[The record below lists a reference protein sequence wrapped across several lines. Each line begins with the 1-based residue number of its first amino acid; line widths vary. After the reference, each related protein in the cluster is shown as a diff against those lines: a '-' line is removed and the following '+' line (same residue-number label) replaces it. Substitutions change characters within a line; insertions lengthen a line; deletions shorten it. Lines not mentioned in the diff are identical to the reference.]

1 MELPILLVFIIIGIT
16 VLLFITEF
24 FPIDKIAFFII
35 VSLALLN
42 LTTPEEAIS
51 GFANPATITILCL
64 MIVAVGLEENGVIQW
79 LTDIIKKLKI
89 LPLLL
94 ITPVFMLISAS
105 ISAFISTT
113 AVVIIFIKIVSQLAE
128 KYNFSTSK
136 LLMPISFAGI
146 LGGSCTLMGT
156 STNLLVNA
164 ISKDLGA
171 EPFSFFEFT
180 QYGLI
185 LLAIGVVFMTIASRF
200 LPKDKKEKLE
210 DVYGLND
217 YVFSLKIA
225 PKSSMI
231 EKRIEEVKVFAE
243 NTASILKLIRG
254 NRIINAPGKYVRLRE
269 NDTLVLMCDIET
281 IASLTENE
289 DLIIHDQKK
298 LTEDAAEKE
307 KENSG
312 KKKKS
317 EKDKEREEK
326 EVPSLS
332 FVELLILPGSKYI
345 GKTLRSLRLMTFE
358 GAYPLAIKKRK
369 NIRNSK
375 ERLIRKSVNKI
386 NLKPG
391 DRLLLEMQE
400 NSISKLHNIENT
412 AILNQH
418 EFTSSKSTLQKSTA
432 LVILLLMV
440 GLAASGVLTIL
451 TASLTGVAAMLLTKS
466 ISLEDIYHKINWQ
479 IIFLLAGMIPLGIAM
494 TNTGTDMWISENLLK
509 LLTGQE
515 PIVVLGLLF
524 GFTMLMSGTI
534 SNNATAIIMTPIAIS
549 VAAGLELPLKPFI
562 LAIMFA
568 ANYSFFTPVGY
579 QTNALIYGT
588 GVYKFKHFVIIG
600 GILSLILWIVA
611 TLLLSTML
619 TQN

>member
-1 MELPILLVFIIIGIT
+1 
-16 VLLFITEF
+16 
-24 FPIDKIAFFII
+24 
-35 VSLALLN
+35 
-42 LTTPEEAIS
+42 
-51 GFANPATITILCL
+51 
-64 MIVAVGLEENGVIQW
+64 
-79 LTDIIKKLKI
+79 
-89 LPLLL
+89 
-94 ITPVFMLISAS
+94 
-105 ISAFISTT
+105 
-113 AVVIIFIKIVSQLAE
+113 
-128 KYNFSTSK
+128 
-136 LLMPISFAGI
+136 
-146 LGGSCTLMGT
+146 
-156 STNLLVNA
+156 
-164 ISKDLGA
+164 
-171 EPFSFFEFT
+171 
-180 QYGLI
+180 
-185 LLAIGVVFMTIASRF
+185 
-200 LPKDKKEKLE
+200 
-210 DVYGLND
+210 
-217 YVFSLKIA
+217 
-225 PKSSMI
+225 
-231 EKRIEEVKVFAE
+231 
-243 NTASILKLIRG
+243 
-254 NRIINAPGKYVRLRE
+254 
-269 NDTLVLMCDIET
+269 VLMCDIET

>member
-16 VLLFITEF
+16 IVLFITEF

-35 VSLALLN
+35 VALAVLN

-89 LPLLL
+89 LPLIL

-171 EPFSFFEFT
+171 EAFSFFEFT
-180 QYGLI
+180 GYGLI

-210 DVYGLND
+210 DLYGLD
-217 YVFSLKIA
+217 EYVFSLKVA
-225 PKSSMI
+225 PESSMI

-254 NRIINAPGKYVRLRE
+254 KQIMNAPGKYVRLRE
-269 NDTLVLMCDIET
+269 DDTLVLMCDIET
-281 IASLTENE
+281 IAGLTENE
-289 DLIIHDQKK
+289 DLIIHDRKK
-298 LTEDAAEKE
+298 RTEDAAERE
-307 KENSG
+307 KENNET
-312 KKKKS
+312 KKD
-317 EKDKEREEK
+317 KDKEDK
-326 EVPSLS
+326 ETPALS

-345 GKTLRSLRLMTFE
+345 GKTLRNLRLMTFE

-369 NIRNSK
+369 NIRNTK
-375 ERLIRKSVNKI
+375 ERLIRKNVNKI

-400 NSISKLHNIENT
+400 HSVSKLHNIENT

-418 EFTSSKSTLQKSTA
+418 EFTSSKTTLQKSTA
-432 LVILLLMV
+432 LIILLAMI

-479 IIFLLAGMIPLGIAM
+479 IIFLLAGMIPLGVAM

-549 VAAGLELPLKPFI
+549 IASGLGLPLKPFI

-579 QTNALIYGT
+579 QTNTLIYGT
-588 GVYKFKHFVIIG
+588 GVYKFRHFVIIG
-600 GILSLILWIVA
+600 GILSLILWVVA

-619 TQN
+619 TEN